1 MVPTSTRATVQLSTA
16 APGASDAVA
25 VFVHKQPKAGA
36 KYPLLPK
43 EHQAFLGDLLESGA
57 VRGKSNEVTVQVIP
71 GRKPRRLVVIGL
83 ADPKQFSVECLRE
96 GGATLAKAAARHRLR
111 SVAVFPPDVPEALPA
126 IPGAAKNANAME
138 AGFAA
143 LTEGLVLG
151 SFDFDEYHGAANKS
165 ADKEPQAATRFTII
179 VDRTSAKTI
188 EPILDRARVIA
199 EAQNFARTIASRP
212 GNNINPPS
220 LANVAQDLAREV
232 GLTCRI
238 LDEKEMNRLGMG
250 GILAVGA
257 GSSHT
262 PPRMVVL
269 EYKGSAFGV
278 HRSQKPRGTR
288 SFGNRQSAIGNP
300 VLVVGK
306 SITFDSGGISIKPAE
321 KMGRM
326 IFDKSGG
333 MAVLGLMYAVAKLK
347 PPVGVVGILAAA
359 ENILSETSY
368 RPGDILRMYNGV
380 TVEVTN
386 TDAEG
391 RLVLGDALAWGIETY
406 KPAAVVDLA
415 TLTGGV
421 VIALGKAMAGVMS
434 NDDALVRELTDAS
447 EAAGER
453 IWRLPIWEEHR
464 ELMKSDPADIVNA
477 GPSRDASPLQGGA
490 FLSYFVPWQGKDAI
504 PWAHLDIAGVADTEK
519 ELPLYAKGATGWGV
533 RTLVEWVRRRAGQKG

>member
-1 MVPTSTRATVQLSTA
+1 MPPTSTGATVQVSTA
-16 APGASDAVA
+16 PPGGDAVA
-25 VFVHKQPKAGA
+25 VFVHKHPKSGA
-36 KYPLLPK
+36 NYPSLSKDDQALLD
-43 EHQAFLGDLLESGA
+43 QLFASGA
-57 VRGKSNEVTVQVIP
+57 VRGKSNEVMVQVVAGP
-71 GRKPRRLVVIGL
+71 KPRRLVIVGMG
-83 ADPKQFSVECLRE
+83 DPKQFSVECLRE
-96 GGATLAKAAARHRLR
+96 GGAALAKAASKHRLR
-111 SVAVFPPDVPEALPA
+111 SVVVYPPTIPAALPG
-126 IPGAAKNANAME
+126 IPGGAKAANAKE
-138 AGFAA
+138 AGIAA
-143 LTEGLVLG
+143 LTEGLLLG
-151 SFDFDEYHGAANKS
+151 SFDFDEYRGTANKS
-165 ADKEPQAATRFTII
+165 TDKETHAPTRFTI
-179 VDRTSAKTI
+179 VADRTSAKTL
-188 EPILDRARVIA
+188 EDVVDRARVIA

-220 LANVAQDLAREV
+220 LAKVAQELARDV
-232 GLTCRI
+232 GLGCRV
-238 LDEKEMNRLGMG
+238 LDEKEMKRLGMG

-257 GSSHT
+257 GSTQT
-262 PPRMVVL
+262 PPRMIVL
-269 EYKGSAFGV
+269 EYKGSGFGV
-278 HRSQKPRGTR
+278 QGSGKSRRGG
-288 SFGNRQSAIGNP
+288 SIGNRQSAIGNP
-300 VLVVGK
+300 LLVVGK

-347 PPVGVVGILAAA
+347 LPIRVVGILAAA
-359 ENILSETSY
+359 ENILSESSY

-391 RLVLGDALAWGIETY
+391 RLVLGDALAWGIETF

-434 NDDALVRELTDAS
+434 NNDQLVRELTDAS

-453 IWRLPIWEEHR
+453 IWQLPIWEEHR

-533 RTLVEWVRRRAGQKG
+533 RTLVEWVGRRSSNY